1 MEEARA
7 RSLVSATAV
16 VIALSGLTGVI
27 DDLIDLGSGRG
38 LRPLDVLLL
47 FTNLLAAVAGA
58 GVLARQRWANRAA
71 IGWAALLTVYA
82 AAAIQAILAPA
93 RAWWPGAAILLAAAA
108 LAVGWSC
115 LVWRTRATLR

>member
-7 RSLVSATAV
+7 RNFVSATAV

-27 DDLIDLGSGRG
+27 DDLTDLASGRAP
-38 LRPLDVLLL
+38 RPLDALLL
-47 FTNLLAAVAGA
+47 FTNLLAVVAGA
-58 GVLARQRWANRAA
+58 GVLARKPWANRAA

-93 RAWWPGAAILLAAAA
+93 RAWWPGAAILLIAAA
-108 LAVGWSC
+108 LAMSWSW